1 MVKTVAACGA
11 KRFAIYYMSGEQVPT
26 GRLSTRIDDNT
37 TVGWLLQIVAGLVQW
52 PASHVQLII
61 GGETFSHVQF
71 LKGRSPKLLSDF
83 EADGDVVHITVTRLS
98 PPCCLCD
105 FAGCCVVG
113 VLGRC
118 DHTGSGWCFHC
129 GNNGTCRSGSCG
141 HKCCELAFAEGRRA
155 KWTSGANETILR
167 HPGLLTD
174 IGDSDGEE
182 SVGSY
187 AEFDRGMV

>member
-11 KRFAIYYMSGEQVPT
+11 MRFAIYYMSGEQVPT
-26 GRLSTRIDDNT
+26 GNHLSTRIYYNT
-37 TVGWLLQIVAGLVQW
+37 TVGWLLPAVAGLVQW

-61 GGETFSHVQF
+61 GGETFSHGETQ
-71 LKGRSPKLLSDF
+71 SKLLKQF
-83 EADGDVVHITVTRLS
+83 KADGNDVVHITVTRLS
-98 PPCCLCD
+98 PPCEYSELDCVCD
-105 FAGCCVVG
+105 FDGCCVGVG

-118 DHTGSGWCFHC
+118 DHTGSGSWCVQC

-141 HKCCELAFAEGRRA
+141 HKCCELALAEGRRGE
-155 KWTSGANETILR
+155 WTSDESETPLR

-182 SVGSY
+182 SVGL
-187 AEFDRGMV
+187 

>member
-1 MVKTVAACGA
+1 MCG
-11 KRFAIYYMSGEQVPT
+11 EEVPT
-26 GRLSTRIDDNT
+26 GHLSTLIYDNT
-37 TVGWLLQIVAGLVQW
+37 TVGWLLPRVAGLVQW

-61 GGETFSHVQF
+61 GGETFSHVQL
-71 LKGRSPKLLSDF
+71 LKGRSEKLLKDF
-83 EADGDVVHITVTRLS
+83 EADGDGDVVHITVTRLS
-98 PPCCLCD
+98 PPCEYSECECLCD
-105 FAGCCVVG
+105 FDGCCVVG
-113 VLGRC
+113 VHGRC